1 MPSPTPRQRLSSI
14 AVVGAGGFL
23 GGMLRFLL
31 DQVAY
36 REVPI
41 STLAINVLGAFLLPI
56 LAAWIINNDQ
66 LRLFFTTGF
75 ISSFTT
81 FSAISGTVMVLSTTG
96 SVWLAVLYV
105 VATMLLGITAAVIG
119 SAVARRRTS

>member
-1 MPSPTPRQRLSSI
+1 M
-14 AVVGAGGFL
+14 AVVGTGGFF

-31 DQVAY
+31 DQVSY

-56 LAAWIINNDQ
+56 LTTWIINNDQ
-66 LRLFFTTGF
+66 LCLFFTTGF

-81 FSAISGTVMVLSTTG
+81 FSAISGTVVVLSTTG
-96 SVWLAVLYV
+96 SAWLAVLYV

-119 SAVARRRTS
+119 SAVTRRRTS